1 MGRNTIRN
9 LTELGALAA
18 LVNRRNADAV
28 AHTYRVPVVSLE
40 EPIADP
46 GIQAIVIATRPCIT
60 RGWRHVYVEMA
71 IALASESVRLRF
83 LEISL

>member
-1 MGRNTIRN
+1 
-9 LTELGALAA
+9 
-18 LVNRRNADAV
+18 
-28 AHTYRVPVVSLE
+28 VSFE
-40 EPIADP
+40 EAITDP

-60 RGWRHVYVEMA
+60 PGWRHVYVEMA